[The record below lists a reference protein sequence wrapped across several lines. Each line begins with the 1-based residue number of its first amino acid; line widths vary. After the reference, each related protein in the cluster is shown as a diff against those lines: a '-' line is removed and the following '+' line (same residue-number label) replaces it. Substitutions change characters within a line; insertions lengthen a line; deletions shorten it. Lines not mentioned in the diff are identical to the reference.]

1 MGGCQGNKVIEV
13 SQVPHRNKPNSCRR
27 NSKRGTKQSNN
38 IEESDLFPDMKEWSG
53 ERYSGI
59 GIKRMKGYKC
69 TLPIDKLNEKRTDF
83 WRTVNHHTH
92 PNYKIWR
99 VINQAC
105 VYDECKNIS

>member
-13 SQVPHRNKPNSCRR
+13 NQIPQRNKSSRGT
-27 NSKRGTKQSNN
+27 SKRGTNQLN
-38 IEESDLFPDMKEWSG
+38 IIEDTSQFPDMKEWSG

-69 TLPIDKLNEKRTDF
+69 SLPIDKLNEKRTDF
-83 WRTVNHHTH
+83 WRIVNHHTH

-105 VYDECKNIS
+105 VYDECK